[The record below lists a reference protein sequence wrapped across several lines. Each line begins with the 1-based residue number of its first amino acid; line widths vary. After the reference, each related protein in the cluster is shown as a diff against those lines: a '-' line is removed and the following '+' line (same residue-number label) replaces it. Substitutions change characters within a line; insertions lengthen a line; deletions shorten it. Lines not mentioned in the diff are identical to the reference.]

1 MIRHLV
7 LLTLLAAPALAT
19 AQVSCANGTLDIDYV
34 KPDDESYL
42 VLTASTEEL
51 QAFLTEAR
59 RAIERGVAHEG
70 KMYNFDF
77 DFFSSD
83 RLVCTEVVYRSYDGL
98 DGITFTLTERAGRK
112 TLSAEDLLDFA
123 LDSNAFEPVA
133 IFGVAGCEADIA
145 YGDEVR
151 PLLLA
156 SYREQ

>member
-1 MIRHLV
+1 
-7 LLTLLAAPALAT
+7 
-19 AQVSCANGTLDIDYV
+19 
-34 KPDDESYL
+34 
-42 VLTASTEEL
+42 
-51 QAFLTEAR
+51 
-59 RAIERGVAHEG
+59 
-70 KMYNFDF
+70 MYNFDF

-145 YGDEVR
+145 YGGAVR